1 MKNIDRI
8 RNVRY
13 VFSILDRAS
22 GLAVR
27 DRGKGGEMER
37 WARVSH
43 NFGRE
48 LGGAGIFYF
57 FSA

>member
-1 MKNIDRI
+1 
-8 RNVRY
+8 
-13 VFSILDRAS
+13 
-22 GLAVR
+22 
-27 DRGKGGEMER
+27 MER

-57 FSA
+57 FSGNPLKSPDSEK